1 MKWNIIIH
9 PDAVTE
15 LNQLPPDMKAKL
27 TRLLELIQQVGP
39 LGLREPHVKNLGNK
53 LWEIRLSGRD
63 GISRVI
69 YGVFSQKKLG
79 LLHAFIKKTQ
89 KTPKQAIECALKRL
103 KEI

>member
-1 MKWNIIIH
+1 MKWGIVIH
-9 PDAVTE
+9 PDAEDE
-15 LNQLPPDMKAKL
+15 LNQLPADMRAKL
-27 TRLLELIQQVGP
+27 TRLLELIKQVGP
-39 LGLREPHVKNLGNK
+39 LELREPHVKNLGNK

-69 YGVFSQKKLG
+69 YVVLTQKRLG

-103 KEI
+103 KEV